1 MRLGL
6 VSGYSG
12 PKMNE
17 TIEVIL
23 EAERLGFDSVWTG
36 EAWGSDVVSF
46 LAFVGARTSTIKL
59 GAGIFQM
66 QARTPAMTAMTAM
79 TLDGL
84 TNGRFLIG
92 LGPSNPQ
99 VIEGWHGVAYG
110 KPLQRYREYIGIIRQ
125 ILVREQKL
133 RYDGQEYQIPYAGP
147 DASGLGKPL
156 KSILHGRPDMKI
168 YTASIGPKGIAL
180 AAELADGL
188 LPVWMSPDWCADY
201 YTPQLEAGFARA
213 GNGKSRR
220 NFDLAPYVS
229 CVLGDD
235 LDACRAPVKASLA
248 LYIGGMGARSKNF
261 YNSYVRNFGYEGL
274 AGQLQDL
281 YLSGRKAEAQAA
293 VPDELVDAVALVGPK
308 ERIAEQLSRWKA
320 SPVTTMLI
328 GTNQVEALRVLAE
341 LCL

>member
-6 VSGYSG
+6 VTGYSG
-12 PKMNE
+12 PKME
-17 TIEVIL
+17 HTMEVIL

-46 LAFVGARTSTIKL
+46 LAFVGARTSKIKL
-59 GAGIFQM
+59 GAGILQM

-84 TNGRFLIG
+84 TDGRFLIG

-99 VIEGWHGVAYG
+99 VIEGWHGVPYG
-110 KPLQRYREYIGIIRQ
+110 KPLQRYREYVEILRK
-125 ILVREQKL
+125 ILVREERL
-133 RYDGQEYQIPYAGP
+133 EFAGQEYQIPYAGP

-180 AAELADGL
+180 AAEIADGL
-188 LPVWMSPDWCADY
+188 LPVWMSPDWGESY
-201 YTPQLEAGFARA
+201 YLPHLEAGFATA
-213 GNGKSRR
+213 ENGKSLRD
-220 NFDLAPYVS
+220 FDLAPYVT

-235 LDACRAPVKASLA
+235 LDQCRAPVKASLA
-248 LYIGGMGARSKNF
+248 LYIGGMGARTKNF

-274 AGQLQDL
+274 ATTLQDL
-281 YLSGRKAEAQAA
+281 YLSGQKAAAQAA
-293 VPDELVDAVALVGPK
+293 VPDEFVDAVALVGPR
-308 ERIAEQLSRWKA
+308 EHIAEQLTRWKA
-320 SPVTTMLI
+320 SPVTTMII
-328 GTNQVEALRVLAE
+328 GSNQVEALRVLAE